1 MLRSRIVRGPLHRAK
16 RSLTGHPALQLLLHF
31 LRGALFKRVRAA
43 TQDQPSN
50 CERDCEGLHL
60 LILETKPVIANKL
73 IL

>member
-31 LRGALFKRVRAA
+31 LRGALFKRVSTTA
-43 TQDQPSN
+43 QDQPGN

-60 LILETKPVIANKL
+60 LILGTKPVIANKL
-73 IL
+73 IF